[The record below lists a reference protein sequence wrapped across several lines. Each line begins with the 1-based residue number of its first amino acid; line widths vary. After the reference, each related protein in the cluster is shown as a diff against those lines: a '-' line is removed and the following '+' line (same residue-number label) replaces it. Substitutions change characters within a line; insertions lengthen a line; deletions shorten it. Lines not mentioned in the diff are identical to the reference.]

1 MNWLMENPVYF
12 WLVLSGIFM
21 IVEGVTY
28 ALVTIWFVGGA
39 LVAMLL
45 SLLGLSFVAQVIA
58 FVAVSLVLLVI
69 TRPLVKRRPDAITPT
84 NVNAVVGKVGIVTK
98 EASEFFTGQGKVEGQ
113 IWTIQPLDGQHL
125 LVDTQFIVEE
135 VEGVRLLVVP
145 FKEE

>member
-28 ALVTIWFVGGA
+28 ALVIIWFVGGA

>member
-1 MNWLMENPVYF
+1 
-12 WLVLSGIFM
+12 M
-21 IVEGVTY
+21 ILEGVTY

-39 LVAMLL
+39 LVAMLFA
-45 SLLGLSFVAQVIA
+45 LLGLSFVTQVVA
-58 FVAVSLVLLVI
+58 FIAVSMVLLVI
-69 TRPLVKRRPDAITPT
+69 TRPLVKRRHEAITPT
-84 NVNAVVGKVGIVTK
+84 NVNAVIGKVGIVTK

-125 LVDTQFIVEE
+125 LIDTQFIVQD